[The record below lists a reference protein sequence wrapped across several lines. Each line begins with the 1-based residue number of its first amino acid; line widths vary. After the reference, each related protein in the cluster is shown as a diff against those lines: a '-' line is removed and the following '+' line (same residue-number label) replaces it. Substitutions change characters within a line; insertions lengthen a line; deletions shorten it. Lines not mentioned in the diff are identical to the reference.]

1 MKCSVFFS
9 VLDPFSAISVWIC
22 WVPSALSL
30 NLSLFCSCS
39 AKCESQC
46 FFFFLGVNLNLTVFA
61 LSLLSLNITVLG
73 SFSGESDFQHCVF
86 LCTEFGTYL
95 MSQSASTLGLVPIH
109 HRRDWK
115 EMRLTEWAVV
125 QEPQLKASYCGS
137 LHCYTTSCP
146 SNWLHASKSTLSFSC
161 SSGYDVFLLSR
172 VFYLFSVLKL

>member
-30 NLSLFCSCS
+30 NLSLFCSWS

-46 FFFFLGVNLNLTVFA
+46 FFFFLGVNLNLNVFA
-61 LSLLSLNITVLG
+61 RSLLCLNLTVLG
-73 SFSGESDFQHCVF
+73 SFSGESEFQHCVF

-115 EMRLTEWAVV
+115 EVCLTVAVV
-125 QEPQLKASYCGS
+125 QEPQLKASYWGLCTAVQLVALLIGYVHQRVLFHFLAQVVMMYFS
-137 LHCYTTSCP
+137 LPECFIY
-146 SNWLHASKSTLSFSC
+146 
-161 SSGYDVFLLSR
+161 FL
-172 VFYLFSVLKL
+172 F